1 MNHTIQYA
9 DENGDAASVPAMEE
23 GSEGTADSMPPLETV
38 DNAAAA
44 NPNSQSDDG
53 VQSESQ
59 KSPEEVSNEAQKV
72 PESQNVPEDV
82 PDEEVEE
89 HLAADNMEA
98 AEDEGNIDEEMQEDE
113 NVGVQEGDAHC
124 DQGDQ
129 VEPEAHQGVQAA
141 QDLEG
146 THGAQEVGEQDAAS
160 D

>member
-1 MNHTIQYA
+1 
-9 DENGDAASVPAMEE
+9 MEE

-38 DNAAAA
+38 DAAAA

-59 KSPEEVSNEAQKV
+59 KSPEEVPEEV
-72 PESQNVPEDV
+72 PEVQKVPEDV
-82 PDEEVEE
+82 PDDVPDEE

-98 AEDEGNIDEEMQEDE
+98 VEDEGNIDEEMQEDD
-113 NVGVQEGDAHC
+113 NVGVQEVDDS

-129 VEPEAHQGVQAA
+129 TDHDDGQGDQAT

-146 THGAQEVGEQDAAS
+146 PHGSQEVGEQDAAS

>member
-53 VQSESQ
+53 VPSESQ
-59 KSPEEVSNEAQKV
+59 KSPEEVPEEVQKV
-72 PESQNVPEDV
+72 PESQKVPEDV

-98 AEDEGNIDEEMQEDE
+98 VEDEGNIDEEMQEDD
-113 NVGVQEGDAHC
+113 NVGVQEVVDDS

-129 VEPEAHQGVQAA
+129 TDHGDGQGDQAA

-146 THGAQEVGEQDAAS
+146 PHGSKEVGEQDAAS